1 LFDWHKVI
9 CKKTGAIS
17 YCYAAAYVY
26 SETFDL
32 IYIQLSSKRMA
43 LQTAFIPYTL
53 DFKFDARTSRGA
65 ISQHQVYFIKLWHAA
80 DLSIVGL
87 GECAPLAG
95 LSIDHRPELL
105 QKLENVCQTINA
117 GKAETINLDK
127 LELQEWPAI
136 RFALE
141 TALLD
146 LQNGGKRLIYKNA
159 FSSGETGI
167 PINGLVWMG
176 DKDFMQQQISQ
187 KLAQGYS
194 CLKLK
199 IGGLD
204 FTTELEILQSIREA
218 ASEKELTIRVDA
230 NGAFAPNEAF
240 KKLERLAKYNIH
252 SIEQPIKQGRWKAMA
267 ELCAYTPVPIA
278 LDEELIGV
286 QAPEKQTELLE
297 TIHPQYIILKPTLV
311 GGLQASADWIEL
323 AEKRTI
329 GWWMTSA
336 LESNIGLNAISQFTA
351 NYSLTMPQG
360 LGTGQLYH
368 NNIASPLQI
377 EQGKLWYR
385 GKQEWG
391 QL

>member
-1 LFDWHKVI
+1 
-9 CKKTGAIS
+9 
-17 YCYAAAYVY
+17 
-26 SETFDL
+26 
-32 IYIQLSSKRMA
+32 MA
-43 LQTAFIPYTL
+43 LQSTFIPYTL

-65 ISQHQVYFIKLWHAA
+65 VSQHKVYYIKLWDVA
-80 DLSIVGL
+80 DPTIVGI

-95 LSIDHRPELL
+95 LSIDHRPAIE
-105 QKLENVCQTINA
+105 QKLTEVCQTINA
-117 GKAETINLDK
+117 SKSETIV
-127 LELQEWPAI
+127 LEQIDLQEWPAL

-146 LQNGGKRLIYKNA
+146 LQNGGKRLIYKNK
-159 FSSGETGI
+159 FSNGEVGI

-176 DKDFMQQQISQ
+176 DKEFMQQQISQ

-204 FTTELEILQSIREA
+204 FITELEILQRIREA
-218 ASEKELTIRVDA
+218 ASESELTIRVDA
-230 NGAFAPNEAF
+230 NGAFAPDEAF
-240 KKLERLAKYNIH
+240 KKMERLSKYDIH
-252 SIEQPIKQGRWKAMA
+252 SIEQPIKQGQWKEMA
-267 ELCAYTPVPIA
+267 ELCDYTPVPIA

-286 QAPEKQTELLE
+286 QDAESQAELLE
-297 TIHPQYIILKPTLV
+297 TINPQYIILKPTLV

-323 AEKRTI
+323 AENREI

-351 NYSLTMPQG
+351 NYNTTLPQG

-368 NNIASPLQI
+368 NNIASPLLI
-377 EQGKLWYR
+377 EQGKLWYQNQ
-385 GKQEWG
+385 QEWG
-391 QL
+391 KL